1 LRGKKTSNL
10 LIVDIFMEMSAS
22 LAQPRASSTVTSSN
36 NNLVLNEAEVSAVSG
51 QVAIVKVTS
60 SECGDVDPALCL
72 STLRTMRNVQAWTQ
86 KMSQLPKKLPECAL

>member
-1 LRGKKTSNL
+1 MK
-10 LIVDIFMEMSAS
+10 MSAS
-22 LAQPRASSTVTSSN
+22 LAQPRASSTITSSN

-72 STLRTMRNVQAWTQ
+72 STLRTMRNVQAWSQ
-86 KMSQLPKKLPECAL
+86 MSQLPKKLPDCYKVFDQLTIQQHITF